1 MPQGAAGNRHYEGFR
16 SPDKIEEGGVVNLSG
31 AFLLDH
37 EEEIINLVKHEG
49 KLATERNPKAKVS
62 KIAKANGGLLVE
74 TTDHNLALRIGKA
87 LYRAYKGDHQYKF
100 LKDEKFVRVDW
111 KRD

>member
-1 MPQGAAGNRHYEGFR
+1 MSQGSLGSRHYESFR
-16 SPDKIEEGGVVNLSG
+16 NPDKIEEGGIINLSG

-37 EEEIINLVKHEG
+37 EEEIVNLVKHEG
-49 KLATERNPKAKVS
+49 KLATERNSKARVS
-62 KIAKANGGLLVE
+62 KIAKANGGLIIE

-87 LYRAYKGDHQYKF
+87 IHHAYKGDHQYKF
-100 LKDEKFVRVDW
+100 LKDEKFVQVDW